1 MTQRKD
7 PQSKSQVQVEI
18 DDRVAI
24 ALQQYN
30 DTDGHFS
37 LVRWDKDLQPLGSYF
52 MADSGA
58 QKFSTS

>member
-1 MTQRKD
+1 MSQRKD
-7 PQSKSQVQVEI
+7 SQSKSQVKV

-24 ALQQYN
+24 ALQQYD

-37 LVRWDKDLQPLGSYF
+37 LVRWDQDLQFPPSFF
-52 MADSGA
+52 MADSGV